1 MLKSNN
7 VLGLGCTRVENLGAA
22 TNLKSWILLEH
33 HLVRWQVPLSGE
45 GETSVTFLNT
55 A

>member
-7 VLGLGCTRVENLGAA
+7 VLGLSCTRVENFGAA